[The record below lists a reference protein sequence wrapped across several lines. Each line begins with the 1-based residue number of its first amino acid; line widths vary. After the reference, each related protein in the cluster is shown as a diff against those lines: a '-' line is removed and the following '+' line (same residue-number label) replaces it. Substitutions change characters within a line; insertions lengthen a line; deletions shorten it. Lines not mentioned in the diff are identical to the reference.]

1 MSEAVDEIV
10 QAVDEGEVNNH
21 LGLIAAMTREFIA
34 TRDADIMAKT
44 GLERITT
51 YVGAE
56 ASSLFL
62 IDDAGKELVCSACF
76 GPVDITGLRIPADA
90 GIVGRSFK
98 ENSGQMV
105 RDVTKDADFGA
116 MVDEQTGFTTRSILC
131 APLSLGDACLGC
143 IEIINKTGGSGLFN
157 SDDLTLLETLAGAA
171 ALAIHNFRLTQQVV
185 TQERERHELELAAQI
200 QRQLLPPNGGP
211 EFPVHG
217 INMAA
222 RSVSG
227 DFYDILP
234 LSDGRIWFNVG
245 DVSGKGMNA
254 ALLMAKTSSLFRCLA
269 KGTDNPG
276 RLFDAINNELCETGT
291 HGLFVT
297 MAGGLFDPATG
308 KVSMANA
315 GHEPPLLL
323 DGFDE
328 SFTFFEA
335 EAPPLGIM
343 SGIAG
348 PEGYPTHEI
357 ELNGGTFYIFTDG
370 LTEATTFGG
379 GMLGIDGAR
388 ALIRQHAEESPDL
401 QLNSITGA
409 VRLPGQSLRDDLTM
423 LIIKDTG
430 YEDGTRVAVKPLETD
445 DSPVGQILRLRV
457 PAKADRLKV
466 IRAGT
471 EQAAAYCGASEAWTI
486 DLVMAVDEACQNII
500 RHAYTGMDEP
510 GDIVVD
516 FIRKQDCLI
525 VHLMDFAEPVDPSKI
540 KSRDLDEIRPGGL
553 GVHLI
558 KSVTDEAIFVEPPP
572 GVGNLFKLTK
582 RL

>member
-1 MSEAVDEIV
+1 
-10 QAVDEGEVNNH
+10 
-21 LGLIAAMTREFIA
+21 
-34 TRDADIMAKT
+34 
-44 GLERITT
+44 
-51 YVGAE
+51 
-56 ASSLFL
+56 
-62 IDDAGKELVCSACF
+62 
-76 GPVDITGLRIPADA
+76 
-90 GIVGRSFK
+90 
-98 ENSGQMV
+98 
-105 RDVTKDADFGA
+105 
-116 MVDEQTGFTTRSILC
+116 
-131 APLSLGDACLGC
+131 
-143 IEIINKTGGSGLFN
+143 
-157 SDDLTLLETLAGAA
+157 
-171 ALAIHNFRLTQQVV
+171 
-185 TQERERHELELAAQI
+185 
-200 QRQLLPPNGGP
+200 
-211 EFPVHG
+211 
-217 INMAA
+217 
-222 RSVSG
+222 
-227 DFYDILP
+227 
-234 LSDGRIWFNVG
+234 
-245 DVSGKGMNA
+245 
-254 ALLMAKTSSLFRCLA
+254 
-269 KGTDNPG
+269 
-276 RLFDAINNELCETGT
+276 
-291 HGLFVT
+291 
-297 MAGGLFDPATG
+297 
-308 KVSMANA
+308 
-315 GHEPPLLL
+315 
-323 DGFDE
+323 
-328 SFTFFEA
+328 
-335 EAPPLGIM
+335 
-343 SGIAG
+343 
-348 PEGYPTHEI
+348 
-357 ELNGGTFYIFTDG
+357 
-370 LTEATTFGG
+370 
-379 GMLGIDGAR
+379 MLGIDGAR